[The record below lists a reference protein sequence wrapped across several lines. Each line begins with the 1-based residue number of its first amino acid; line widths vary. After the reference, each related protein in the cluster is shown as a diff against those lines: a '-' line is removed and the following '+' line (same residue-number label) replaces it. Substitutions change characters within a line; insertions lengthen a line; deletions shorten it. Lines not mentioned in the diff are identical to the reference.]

1 MPTAPRRIRTT
12 RMPKYSS
19 RIADLAVE
27 RACAQARDSFW
38 DFRRLMRPELIQG
51 WWLEDLAGHLQ
62 KFYQDLEAGR
72 RPKMAIKAPPQHG
85 KSLSVTDFT
94 AWVAGKNPNLKTIFA
109 SFSEDLGERTNL
121 DLQRCMLGPRYAA
134 TFGRTRIG
142 ASGWQCNSSLIEYAD
157 HKGSFRNTTVLGQVN
172 GQELNLGV
180 IDDPVKGQ
188 LEANSKLIRDKTW
201 DWFNHDFMSRGAAKS
216 GILVIMTRWH
226 VDDLLGRALEK
237 YPEFKIVRYPAI
249 AEEDELHRRKGE
261 PLFPELKP
269 LDYLL
274 SRKNALPRHSWES
287 LYQQNPVI
295 VGGGQ
300 LPIEK
305 LIVLPHSVDRS
316 KIVASVRYWD
326 KAGSTGEDAAFTAG
340 VLMHKLNDGT
350 FVIEDIARGR
360 WSALDREQRIKML
373 AQRDSQSC
381 KNLTVWIEQEPGS
394 GGKESAE
401 NTLRNLLGFNCY
413 ADKVTGSKQVRA
425 EPFVAQV
432 QAGNI
437 HLVAGGW
444 VQDFWDECEP
454 WPHGRFNDQVDA
466 AAGAFNKHV
475 NGPGYN
481 LDYKQWAY

>member
-1 MPTAPRRIRTT
+1 MVPGTIRTPT
-12 RMPKYSS
+12 MSEFSS
-19 RIADLAVE
+19 RLVRLALE

-38 DFRRLMRPELIQG
+38 DFRRLMRPNLIQG
-51 WWLEDLAGHLQ
+51 WWLKDVAGHLQ
-62 KFYQDLEAGR
+62 LFYQDMEAGKR
-72 RPKMAIKAPPQHG
+72 SKMAIEAPPQHG
-85 KSLSVTDFT
+85 KSWSATDFM
-94 AWVAGKNPNLKTIFA
+94 AWVPGKNPNVKTIFA

-121 DLQRCMLGPRYAA
+121 DLQRCMRSPRYAA

-142 ASGWQCNSSLIEYAD
+142 VPGRQCNNSLIEYAD
-157 HKGSFRNTTVLGQVN
+157 HEGSFRNTTVLGQVN
-172 GQELNLGV
+172 GQELHLGV

-201 DWFNHDFMSRGAAKS
+201 DWFNHDFMSRCAAKS
-216 GILVIMTRWH
+216 GILVVMTRWH
-226 VDDLLGRALEK
+226 IDDLLGRALIK
-237 YPEFKIVRYPAI
+237 FPEFKIVRYPAI

-274 SRKNALPRHSWES
+274 SRKNALPHHSWES
-287 LYQQNPVI
+287 LYQQHPVI

-305 LIVLPHSVDRS
+305 LNVMPYYFDRT

-326 KAGSTGEDAAFTAG
+326 KAGSTGEDADFTAG

-350 FVIEDIARGR
+350 FVIEHIARGR
-360 WSALDREQRIKML
+360 WSALEREQRIKL
-373 AQRDSQSC
+373 QAQANSIGCR
-381 KNLTVWIEQEPGS
+381 NLTTYVEQEPGS

-401 NTLRNLLGFNCY
+401 NTLRNLAGLNCY
-413 ADKVTGSKQVRA
+413 ADRVTGSKEVRA
-425 EPFVAQV
+425 GPFSAQV

-444 VQDFWDECEP
+444 VQDFLDECEP
-454 WPHGRFNDQVDA
+454 WPHGKFNDQVDA
-466 AAGAFNKHV
+466 AAGAFNKLV
-475 NGPGYN
+475 NGPGYI